1 MISKHV
7 FLGNE
12 ALVTDNQ
19 WAYRKRRSTELL
31 LIHLTETWRRAIDNK
46 LVVGAVFIDFQK
58 VFDCVSHS
66 ILLHKLEHNFG
77 ITENLL
83 AWLNGNS
90 IL

>member
-1 MISKHV
+1 MIGKHV
-7 FLGNE
+7 FSENE

-19 WAYRKRRSTELL
+19 WAYRKGRSTELL
-31 LIHLTETWRRAIDNK
+31 LIHLTETWRRAIGNK
-46 LVVGAVFIDFQK
+46 SVVGAVFIDFQK
-58 VFDCVSHS
+58 AFDCVSHS

-77 ITENLL
+77 MTGNLL